1 MDADALTI
9 RNLLVRDRAGR
20 LLLQVPEFS
29 LAHGEVCGVYGA
41 AVDGV
46 NLFLGCAAGLCRP
59 TQGSIHVYGRE
70 LHASFLDTYPVGV
83 LPREGGLFPDFTAGA
98 NLKLAL
104 RFSMS
109 SRSSRQKKK
118 QQFTRI
124 LSLLELEYWMQT
136 QANQLPVGVVQRLA
150 LACALVH
157 EPRLLVA
164 DDPWGRADTSSR
176 ELIEHAL
183 REHCDRGNTLLF
195 TSPRE
200 EEIIGL
206 SSEICLFSRSA
217 LVARG
222 TLDHLRQYLGTQET
236 IVVRVQEQSS
246 ALVERLSA
254 LSGVLGCEVAGSVVT
269 IQASPGAI
277 RLTRLAEHVQAL
289 GLELLDM
296 QIRKPGLSDIYA
308 AVCDDGTAG

>member
-1 MDADALTI
+1 MDADALTM
-9 RNLLVRDRAGR
+9 RNVLVRDRTGR
-20 LLLQVPEFS
+20 LLLQVPEFT

-59 TQGSIHVYGRE
+59 TQGSICVYGRE

-109 SRSSRQKKK
+109 ARNSRHQRN
-118 QQFTRI
+118 QQLARI
-124 LSLLELEYWMQT
+124 LSLLQLEAWIQT
-136 QANQLPVGVVQRLA
+136 QAKQLPVGVAQRLA

-157 EPRLLVA
+157 DPQFLVA
-164 DDPWGRADTSSR
+164 DDPWGRADTNSR

-183 REHCDRGNTLLF
+183 REHCDRGKTLLF

-236 IVVRVQEQSS
+236 IVVRVQGRASL
-246 ALVERLSA
+246 LVERLSA
-254 LSGVLGCEVAGSVVT
+254 LSGVLGCEAHDAVVT

-277 RLTRLAEHVQAL
+277 RLTRIAEHVQAL

-308 AVCDDGTAG
+308 AVCGDGADR